1 MLDIQWCSLFISIF
15 WSNKYLTSC
24 NVWLISL
31 KFISHNN
38 LEWIQTS
45 LDFKWFKCM
54 IIVKPYTVWL
64 DRLCWIKVLHVWIL
78 MSDGYVYSI
87 LDTIPNYG
95 RKRSPARTHF
105 YLYALIHQY
114 IMRTYGSFFCERVHN
129 CAYEFL
135 ILKIFNCKET

>member
-1 MLDIQWCSLFISIF
+1 MFYRILWLRYTGNTYLFDIQWCSLFISIF

-54 IIVKPYTVWL
+54 IMVKPYTVWL

-87 LDTIPNYG
+87 LDTMPFNE
-95 RKRSPARTHF
+95 KRNPE
-105 YLYALIHQY
+105 
-114 IMRTYGSFFCERVHN
+114 RTYFSTCARLLTKRKYSRMDHFFNAR
-129 CAYEFL
+129 A
-135 ILKIFNCKET
+135 